1 MNSNQIHFEGGL
13 QCFLNFLH
21 FMYIFIFSTLIFPL
35 FSLLL
40 LKVKLEQSCVG
51 GDQALVTCK
60 QLLETWKQVYDSDLS
75 G

>member
-1 MNSNQIHFEGGL
+1 
-13 QCFLNFLH
+13 
-21 FMYIFIFSTLIFPL
+21 MYIFSHLLFKRFEVFFSILIFPL